1 MAIELGGV
9 TLEHLTQVLVQEQ
22 ARLVRHSVPG
32 MSGDLTQTVGRPSVE
47 VIFRGIFYGATAS
60 DDLKQLRSAYLDHQP
75 VDFFTEAVGEGY
87 FAQVLISTL
96 EVAQRAGHPDEFDFV
111 CKVVEYVE
119 PPQPIITTPF
129 ALPDTDLLNEAASLV
144 DDAQN
149 ALDQVSKLT
158 DLIANI
164 PSFGDPTEG
173 LSSLLGD
180 YSSVIS
186 EGSGLLSDI
195 RDLF

>member
-1 MAIELGGV
+1 MAVELGSV
-9 TLEHLTQVLVQEQ
+9 TLEHLTQVLVQER
-22 ARLVRHSVPG
+22 ARIVRHSVPG
-32 MSGDLTQTVGRPSVE
+32 MSGDLAQTMGRPSVE
-47 VIFRGIFYGATAS
+47 VIFRGILYGSTAA

-87 FAQVLISTL
+87 FAQVLISNL
-96 EVAQRAGHPDEFDFV
+96 EVAQRAGYPDEFDFV
-111 CKVVEYVE
+111 CKVVEYIE
-119 PPQPIITTPF
+119 PPQPIVADPF

-144 DDAQN
+144 DEAQN

-180 YSSVIS
+180 YSTLIS
-186 EGSGLLSDI
+186 EGTGVLNEI
-195 RDLF
+195 KDLF